1 MTSQSAV
8 CGYIAYTKGTVQLW
22 CLCLYIYLLRSI
34 HVISF
39 SSKIPGFSLLFV
51 YLYFSIGNPI
61 QNWYILLEAFY
72 P

>member
-1 MTSQSAV
+1 MTSQSDV

-22 CLCLYIYLLRSI
+22 SFCLSIYLLRSI
-34 HVISF
+34 HVISLY
-39 SSKIPGFSLLFV
+39 SKIPGFSLLFV
-51 YLYFSIGNPI
+51 NLYFSIGNPI